1 MNPIT
6 GASGVDPG
14 ALAGGVNRFGELD
27 SEDFLRIIF
36 TELSNQD
43 PLQPNDTSALLDQ
56 LNSIRSI
63 EADIKLTDQLSALV
77 VQNQLASASALLGK
91 VVSRL
96 TDTLERTSGTVV
108 SARREGDT
116 ISLELA
122 DGSVIAFENI
132 EAVIEPPPSGGSG

>member
-1 MNPIT
+1 MNTIT
-6 GASGVDPG
+6 GASGVDAG
-14 ALAGGVNRFGELD
+14 AVAGGINRFGELN

-91 VVSRL
+91 VVSGL

>member
-1 MNPIT
+1 MNTIT
-6 GASGVDPG
+6 GASGVDAG
-14 ALAGGVNRFGELD
+14 AVAGGINRFGELN

-63 EADIKLTDQLSALV
+63 EADIKLTNQLSALV

-91 VVSRL
+91 VVSGL

-116 ISLELA
+116 ISLELD
-122 DGSVIAFENI
+122 DGSLIAFENI
-132 EAVIEPPPSGGSG
+132 ESVIEPPPRAVSG